1 VPQESQLIPVCVGRE
16 EVFAAAAI
24 VAFGIEEVE
33 AAVETEET
41 EEWCG

>member
-1 VPQESQLIPVCVGRE
+1 VV
-16 EVFAAAAI
+16 AAAMI
-24 VAFGIEEVE
+24 VAFGIDEVE